1 MRWRRATRMPACMP
15 LALLGLLA
23 TTTDAAKQRIPISI
37 IDRCLKEPPAPSPRD
52 AAAMASAAEEV
63 EKRRAASATADATS
77 DSFIDV
83 AFYDTRPRPDVI
95 SMRRAAALC
104 NVSTA
109 VRFHALL
116 RYPMVLRDFRVT
128 LLQLPPRAQ
137 CLYDGMRR
145 ISHGPGPQYLYK
157 PLLHWVLPRDVKRL
171 ILLDTD
177 VVMVRDV
184 RELHAE
190 FRAFGTAVLG
200 VGNEQSNLY
209 GKGGAGKNGGVQ
221 LLDLEG
227 MRREPLYDAVL
238 DRVASGTDGRR
249 IGYLG
254 DQTLYSYIAMDYP
267 FLMHR
272 LPCEWNRQIS
282 MHFGFRN
289 ETVHSC
295 PRRCGIL
302 HANFGPF
309 KCVAK
314 LLQASPSCETWR
326 SFQHQLAMPDP
337 ARMQLSAGKLCP
349 ASPMS
354 TRATFKRA
362 ITRFFSDCCVPDAL
376 YGAGWPAHHH
386 GHGHGGSGGAGGGR
400 RRLLED

>member
-1 MRWRRATRMPACMP
+1 MSVGAAMLIALSIAVDAKRAPVTV
-15 LALLGLLA
+15 
-23 TTTDAAKQRIPISI
+23 IPQ
-37 IDRCLKEPPAPSPRD
+37 CLPTGVQAPDPKD
-52 AAAMASAAEEV
+52 AAAV
-63 EKRRAASATADATS
+63 DRAGANVRARTFTRDMRDTVPTATAEQS
-77 DSFIDV
+77 IDI
-83 AFYDTRPRPDVI
+83 AFYDTRPRPDVV
-95 SMRRAAALC
+95 SMRKAAALC
-104 NVSTA
+104 NVSA
-109 VRFHALL
+109 RVRFHALL
-116 RYPMVLRDFRVT
+116 KHPMKIPDFRVT
-128 LLQLPPRAQ
+128 LLQLPKPAQ

-157 PLLHWVLPRDVKRL
+157 PLLHRVLPDVERL

-184 RELHAE
+184 RELYAE
-190 FRAFGTAVLG
+190 FDNFGTAVLG

-221 LLDLEG
+221 LLNLAA

-238 DRVASGTDGRR
+238 DRVASGKDGRR

-282 MHFGFRN
+282 MHFGFKN
-289 ETVHSC
+289 ATVHSC
-295 PRRCGIL
+295 PQRCGIL

-314 LLQASPSCETWR
+314 LLQASPSCATWNA
-326 SFQHQLAMPDP
+326 FQTRLALPEP
-337 ARMQLSAGKLCP
+337 KLRTLTGNNLCP
-349 ASPMS
+349 KAPMG
-354 TRATFKRA
+354 TRSAFRKA
-362 ITRFFSDCCVPDAL
+362 ITRFFSDCCVPDKLVGDGYPKFHA
-376 YGAGWPAHHH
+376 
-386 GHGHGGSGGAGGGR
+386 SGGAR
-400 RRLLED
+400 PIYHLVA

>member
-1 MRWRRATRMPACMP
+1 MLVLA
-15 LALLGLLA
+15 ALLLA
-23 TTTDAAKQRIPISI
+23 SAVASTVAAKRTPVSV
-37 IDRCLKEPPAPSPRD
+37 IDRCLSKESPAPLPSD
-52 AAAMASAAEEV
+52 VSAMSAAKTKVVATAAAAGASQLTSAEP
-63 EKRRAASATADATS
+63 
-77 DSFIDV
+77 FIDI
-83 AFYDTRPRPDVI
+83 AFYDTRARPDVV
-95 SMRRAAALC
+95 SMRRAAGLC
-104 NVSTA
+104 NVSSR

-116 RYPMVLRDFRVT
+116 KYPMVLPDFRVT

-157 PLLHWVLPRDVKRL
+157 PLLHWVMSRDVEKL

-177 VVMVRDV
+177 IVMVRDV

-190 FRAFGTAVLG
+190 FARFGSAVLG

-221 LLDLEG
+221 LLDLAA

-238 DRVASGTDGRR
+238 DRVASGADGRR

-314 LLQASPSCETWR
+314 LLQASPSCDTWR
-326 SFQHQLAMPDP
+326 AFQHQLALADP
-337 ARMQLSAGKLCP
+337 ARMKLSAGKLCP

-354 TRATFKRA
+354 TRTTFKRA
-362 ITRFFSDCCVPDAL
+362 IGKFFSDCCVPDAE
-376 YGAGWPAHHH
+376 YGGGQLGWPSYHH
-386 GHGHGGSGGAGGGR
+386 GGR
-400 RRLLED
+400 ASTAPRLV

>member
-1 MRWRRATRMPACMP
+1 MVLRGLTCFQY
-15 LALLGLLA
+15 LFTLGA
-23 TTTDAAKQRIPISI
+23 ISTAAKRTPVTQIPQ
-37 IDRCLKEPPAPSPRD
+37 CLTGQTAPDPHD
-52 AAAMASAAEEV
+52 AAALAAAQGKV
-63 EKRRAASATADATS
+63 TAAHTDFM
-77 DSFIDV
+77 DSSPPLPQTPWVDI
-83 AFYDTRPRPDVI
+83 AFYDTRPRPDVA
-95 SMRRAAALC
+95 SMRRASALC
-104 NVSTA
+104 NVSSY

-116 RYPMVLRDFRVT
+116 KYPITIPGFRVT
-128 LLQLPPRAQ
+128 LLKLPTRAQ

-157 PLLHWVLPRDVKRL
+157 PLLHWVMPREVEKL

-190 FRAFGTAVLG
+190 FSRFGTAVLG

-209 GKGGAGKNGGVQ
+209 GKGGEGKNGGVQ
-221 LLDLEG
+221 LLDLAA
-227 MRREPLYDAVL
+227 MRREPFYDAVL

-282 MHFGFRN
+282 MHFGFHN
-289 ETVHSC
+289 ATVHSC

-309 KCVAK
+309 KCVAR
-314 LLQASPSCETWR
+314 LLQQSPTCATWTAFQR
-326 SFQHQLAMPDP
+326 QLTLSEAARAAIPRESIGGGGGVCPKAPAGVRTSF
-337 ARMQLSAGKLCP
+337 R
-349 ASPMS
+349 
-354 TRATFKRA
+354 RA
-362 ITRFFSDCCVPDAL
+362 ITRFFSDCCVPDEA
-376 YGAGWPAHHH
+376 AAKGWPPYRRPQPNPT
-386 GHGHGGSGGAGGGR
+386 GR
-400 RRLLED
+400 ISFSVAPASV